1 MLHGDIAPFL
11 EEIESDDPLQ
21 QPDGEGQPAA
31 GSRLFPHPERRGG
44 SRVEMPRSPG
54 SEIAAPQ
61 IKAMLDEIA
70 GCMVGPNDRED
81 LAGALSPTPAAF
93 TYFGQFVFHDMVFSR
108 VFGVEPGRRRNR
120 NLRNAVSF
128 GLDLSGLYGRGPSVD
143 GHLYDTPEASR
154 SGTCRFPLG
163 LPRMPDGSPVEAA
176 SCPGWD
182 VPRIDLG
189 GGFIS
194 ARGRQTSYRPLIADA
209 RNDDNLMLS
218 QLLATLM
225 CTHNRLVDVQ
235 FGNGVRNATLAYDKA
250 RTFLTSAYRRAVIH
264 DYLRRVLHPGIWALF
279 FSETGDSRGPHVD
292 GLRRRGLS
300 SLPVEFTFGAARF
313 AHAMVRRSYRV
324 NHQFDMEP
332 GNLQEM
338 LSFSSQR
345 ENGDV
350 PVPVKWIVDWK
361 RFAGDG
367 DGVQRARRISPFL
380 SPSLTYAHIKLARD
394 DERPRSVAFMD
405 CWRGYQLNLPTG
417 QAVAA
422 ELGALLAGIDGAPSV
437 TLLTGEAMLPT
448 DACRRRYPASA
459 RALTDALQKWPD
471 FLTDTPLFY
480 YVLQEASVDGEDGA
494 RLGPVGSYIVGA
506 AMAASLFLSRD
517 SEVRPQ
523 NVSDSEIDTLA
534 ELLALCDP
542 AQKSDE
548 ELVRL
553 LG

>member
-1 MLHGDIAPFL
+1 MLHGDPTPFL
-11 EEIESDDPLQ
+11 EEIESEDADQ
-21 QPDGEGQPAA
+21 QGDGEGQLPA
-31 GSRLFPHPERRGG
+31 GNRLFRHPRRRRGP
-44 SRVEMPRSPG
+44 RAEMPETPG
-54 SEIAAPQ
+54 REPPPPHVKPMIE
-61 IKAMLDEIA
+61 EIA

-81 LAGALSPTPAAF
+81 LPGALSPTPAAF

-143 GHLYDTPEASR
+143 GHLYDTPEANR
-154 SGTCRFPLG
+154 PGTCRFPLG

-194 ARGRQTSYRPLIADA
+194 ARGRQTSYRPLIADV

-235 FGNGVRNATLAYDKA
+235 LDNGVRDAVVAYDRA
-250 RTFLTSAYRRAVIH
+250 RTFLTGAYRRTVIH
-264 DYLRRVLHPGIWALF
+264 DYLWRMLDPGVWAMF
-279 FSETGDSRGPHVD
+279 FSKTGDWRGPHVHQ
-292 GLRRRGLS
+292 LRRRGLS
-300 SLPVEFTFGAARF
+300 GLPVEFTFGAARF

-324 NHQFDMEP
+324 NHQFDLEP

-405 CWRGYQLNLPTG
+405 CWRGYQLNLPSG
-417 QAVAA
+417 QEVAA
-422 ELGALLAGIDGAPSV
+422 EIAGIETAPPV
-437 TLLTGEAMLPT
+437 TLLTEETMLPT

-459 RALTDALQKWPD
+459 RALTDALLKWPD

-480 YVLQEASVDGEDGA
+480 YVLQEASVYGEDGA

-506 AMAASLFLSRD
+506 AVAASLFLSRD
-517 SEVRPQ
+517 SEVRHQ
-523 NVSDSEIDTLA
+523 NVGDSEIGTLA

-542 AQKSDE
+542 AQKSDD
-548 ELVRL
+548 ELIRL